1 MTTRTA
7 EISPIIEIPLIVKHV
22 RVVGFLLLLLIP
34 LAIFGQIYVPS
45 MLIVPADAAATA
57 RNIMASESLFRLG
70 IVSVL
75 LSHLGGDIAW
85 VLVFYQLLKPVNKS
99 MARLMVILILLNVP
113 IALLNELNQFAIL
126 FLLHSAD
133 SLRAFT
139 ADQVHALVSLFL
151 NLHDNGIKIAGIF
164 WGLWLFPYGWLVY
177 KSGFLPRF
185 IGVLLMI
192 GCVGYVLQ
200 SFVGFLSPTLLVYT
214 APLAA
219 LTSSGELL
227 VPVWLLVMGVNV
239 EQWEKRALA
248 SA

>member
-1 MTTRTA
+1 MQMATRTA
-7 EISPIIEIPLIVKHV
+7 EISPIIEVPLVVKHV

-45 MLIVPADAAATA
+45 MLIVPADAAATT

-75 LSHLGGDIAW
+75 LSHLGGDVAW
-85 VLVFYQLLKPVNKS
+85 VLVLYQLLKPVNKN

-139 ADQVHALVSLFL
+139 ADQV
-151 NLHDNGIKIAGIF
+151 
-164 WGLWLFPYGWLVY
+164 
-177 KSGFLPRF
+177 
-185 IGVLLMI
+185 
-192 GCVGYVLQ
+192 
-200 SFVGFLSPTLLVYT
+200 
-214 APLAA
+214 
-219 LTSSGELL
+219 
-227 VPVWLLVMGVNV
+227 
-239 EQWEKRALA
+239 
-248 SA
+248 

>member
-45 MLIVPADAAATA
+45 TLIVPADAAATA

-85 VLVFYQLLKPVNKS
+85 VLVLYQLLKPVNKS

-126 FLLHSAD
+126 YLLHSAD

-139 ADQVHALVSLFL
+139 ADQMHALVSLFL

-164 WGLWLFPYGWLVY
+164 WGLWLFPYGWLVF

-192 GCVGYVLQ
+192 GCFGYVLQ
-200 SFVGFLSPTLLVYT
+200 SFVGFLSPNLLVYT

-239 EQWEKRALA
+239 EQWKKRALV

>member
-45 MLIVPADAAATA
+45 VLIVPADAAATA

-85 VLVFYQLLKPVNKS
+85 VLVLYQLLKPVNKS

-139 ADQVHALVSLFL
+139 ADQMHALVSLFL

-164 WGLWLFPYGWLVY
+164 WGLWLFPYGWLVF

-192 GCVGYVLQ
+192 GCFGYVLQ
-200 SFVGFLSPTLLVYT
+200 SFVGFLAPNLLVYT

-239 EQWEKRALA
+239 EQWKKRALEA
-248 SA
+248 A

>member
-45 MLIVPADAAATA
+45 TLIVPADAAATT

-85 VLVFYQLLKPVNKS
+85 VLVLYQLLKPVNRN

-126 FLLHSAD
+126 YLLHSPD

-139 ADQVHALVSLFL
+139 TDQMHALVSLFL

-164 WGLWLFPYGWLVY
+164 WGLWLFPYGWLVF

-192 GCVGYVLQ
+192 GCFGYVIQ
-200 SFVGFLSPTLLVYT
+200 SFVGFLSPNLLVYT

-227 VPVWLLVMGVNV
+227 VPVWLVIMGVNV
-239 EQWEKRALA
+239 EQWKKRALVA
-248 SA
+248 A

>member
-45 MLIVPADAAATA
+45 TLIVPADAAATA

-85 VLVFYQLLKPVNKS
+85 VLVLYQLLKPVSRN
-99 MARLMVILILLNVP
+99 MARLMVVLILLNVP

-126 FLLHSAD
+126 YLVHSAD

-139 ADQVHALVSLFL
+139 ADQMHALVSLFL

-164 WGLWLFPYGWLVY
+164 WGLWLFPYGWLVF

-192 GCVGYVLQ
+192 GCFGYVLQ
-200 SFVGFLSPTLLVYT
+200 SFVGFLSPNLLVYT

-239 EQWEKRALA
+239 EQWKKRALVA
-248 SA
+248 A

>member
-7 EISPIIEIPLIVKHV
+7 EISPITEIPLVVKHV

-45 MLIVPADAAATA
+45 LLIVPTDAAATT

-85 VLVFYQLLKPVNKS
+85 VLVLYQLLKPVNKS

-164 WGLWLFPYGWLVY
+164 WGLWLFPYGWLVF
-177 KSGFLPRF
+177 KLGFLPRF
-185 IGVLLMI
+185 LGVLLMI
-192 GCVGYVLQ
+192 GCFGYVIQ
-200 SFVGFLSPTLLVYT
+200 SFVGFLSPNLLVYT

-227 VPVWLLVMGVNV
+227 VPVWLLIMGVNI
-239 EQWEKRALA
+239 EQWKKRALV

>member
-7 EISPIIEIPLIVKHV
+7 EISPIIETPLVVKHV

-45 MLIVPADAAATA
+45 LLIVPADAAATA
-57 RNIMASESLFRLG
+57 RNIMTSESLFRLG
-70 IVSVL
+70 IVSVI

-85 VLVFYQLLKPVNKS
+85 VLVLYQLLKPVNKS

-113 IALLNELNQFAIL
+113 IALLNELNQFAVL

-164 WGLWLFPYGWLVY
+164 WGLWLFPYGWLVF

-192 GCVGYVLQ
+192 GCFGYLVQ
-200 SFVGFLSPTLLVYT
+200 SFVGFLAPNLLVYT

-219 LTSSGELL
+219 ITSLGELL
-227 VPVWLLVMGVNV
+227 LPLWLLIKGVNV
-239 EQWEKRALA
+239 EQWKKRALA
-248 SA
+248 PA

>member
-7 EISPIIEIPLIVKHV
+7 EISPIIEIPHIVKHV

-85 VLVFYQLLKPVNKS
+85 VLVLYQLLKPVSKG

-126 FLLHSAD
+126 LLLHSA
-133 SLRAFT
+133 T
-139 ADQVHALVSLFL
+139 
-151 NLHDNGIKIAGIF
+151 
-164 WGLWLFPYGWLVY
+164 P
-177 KSGFLPRF
+177 
-185 IGVLLMI
+185 
-192 GCVGYVLQ
+192 
-200 SFVGFLSPTLLVYT
+200 
-214 APLAA
+214 
-219 LTSSGELL
+219 
-227 VPVWLLVMGVNV
+227 
-239 EQWEKRALA
+239 
-248 SA
+248 

>member
-85 VLVFYQLLKPVNKS
+85 VLVLYQLLKPVNKG

-113 IALLNELNQFAIL
+113 IALLNEQNQFAIL
-126 FLLHSAD
+126 LLLHSAD

-164 WGLWLFPYGWLVY
+164 WGLWLFPYGWLVF

-185 IGVLLMI
+185 IGVLLML
-192 GCVGYVLQ
+192 GCFGYVIQ
-200 SFVGFLSPTLLVYT
+200 SFVGFLSPNLLVYT

-227 VPVWLLVMGVNV
+227 VPLWLLIMGVNV
-239 EQWEKRALA
+239 EQWKKRALA

>member
-1 MTTRTA
+1 MTTRPA
-7 EISPIIEIPLIVKHV
+7 EISPIIEIPLIVKYV

-45 MLIVPADAAATA
+45 TLIVPADAAATT

-85 VLVFYQLLKPVNKS
+85 VLVLYQLLKPVNKS

-126 FLLHSAD
+126 YLLHSAD

-164 WGLWLFPYGWLVY
+164 WGLWLFPYGWLVF

-192 GCVGYVLQ
+192 GCFGYLIQ
-200 SFVGFLSPTLLVYT
+200 SFVGFLSPNLVVYT

-227 VPVWLLVMGVNV
+227 VPVWLLIMGVNV
-239 EQWEKRALA
+239 EQWKKRALA
-248 SA
+248 PA